1 MGYRGGV
8 KMHGYDEEELAYTGE
23 QAYWASIVRA
33 LASGEVSIKSMHPS
47 AKKQL
52 LEDVENYKLTGEIN
66 FD

>member
-1 MGYRGGV
+1 MFEYN
-8 KMHGYDEEELAYTGE
+8 EEELIESGQ

-33 LASGEVSIKSMHPS
+33 IANDEVSIENIHPS
-47 AKKQL
+47 ARQAI